1 MNKNKNKII
10 RTNKF
15 LSIMSCLSL
24 FLVPTTCSVG
34 MSVSAPVRSIGQN
47 EKLAALTLLIV
58 FILLLVIFVC
68 CLIVLSTAPSGEEG
82 E

>member
-1 MNKNKNKII
+1 
-10 RTNKF
+10 
-15 LSIMSCLSL
+15 MSCLSL

-34 MSVSAPVRSIGQN
+34 MSVSAPALASVRSIGQN

-68 CLIVLSTAPSGEEG
+68 CLIVLSTAPEGAEG